1 MGAIYHDMIHDRIED
16 YVNHVVIKSKEVNQ
30 HINDLRRRVF
40 LRDRKYNLKMNPLI
54 LWSFIWKISRNLLF
68 ITKGLMLI

>member
-1 MGAIYHDMIHDRIED
+1 MIHDRIED